1 MPKHRAD
8 GVSAAALRSTLR
20 KTNNPAPTAASTQVV
35 ARKSTER
42 IKLSPVHKPRLNRA
56 RTHYF
61 RTGGCIMKIDRYEE
75 IPIESLT
82 ISRSKTRTLCPAR
95 EIADLAQSIKKLGL
109 LTPIIVAS
117 ARVAG
122 KYKVVMGERRFLAVR
137 TLGWATIFAAILDQ
151 RPNETQMRAI
161 LLTESRQ
168 NQLQPEDYKQLVD
181 RRVK

>member
-1 MPKHRAD
+1 
-8 GVSAAALRSTLR
+8 
-20 KTNNPAPTAASTQVV
+20 
-35 ARKSTER
+35 
-42 IKLSPVHKPRLNRA
+42 
-56 RTHYF
+56 
-61 RTGGCIMKIDRYEE
+61 MKMDRYEE

-122 KYKVVMGERRFLAVR
+122 KYKVVMGERRFLAVQ